1 MKVNVGR
8 IVKKRIWTVKTWK
21 VSTKQY
27 IGKIITEDINSA
39 LTFVMMVNLMR
50 DNDTKIS
57 MSSKVITVIEEG

>member
-39 LTFVMMVNLMR
+39 MLFVMMVNMMR
-50 DNDTKIS
+50 DDDTKIS
-57 MSSKVITVIEEG
+57 MSSKVITVIEED

>member
-27 IGKIITEDINSA
+27 IDKIITEDINSA

-57 MSSKVITVIEEG
+57 MSSKVITVIEED

>member
-8 IVKKRIWTVKTWK
+8 IVKKRIWTVKTWR

-27 IGKIITEDINSA
+27 TGKILTEDINSA

-57 MSSKVITVIEEG
+57 MSSKVITVIEED